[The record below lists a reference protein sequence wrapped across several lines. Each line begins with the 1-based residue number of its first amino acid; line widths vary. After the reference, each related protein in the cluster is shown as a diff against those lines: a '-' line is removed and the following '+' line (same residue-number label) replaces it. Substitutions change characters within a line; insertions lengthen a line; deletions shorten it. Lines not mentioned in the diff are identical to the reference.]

1 MTWNN
6 HQHPSELKSV
16 NKPSTSSTNGRP
28 QETTNGLCYIFCN
41 YILSV
46 VNNLSTLS
54 QETRHALI
62 TTSETKHINMKDTQ
76 ECEVQWQSDSH
87 SILSVLLTDMM
98 QQCTTINVATYSAAL
113 ICLHMAIKQ
122 KHPRLLHDHTLS
134 WKPSNFDSV
143 SRDKY
148 CSILHYSPRKAP
160 TQQVPSFPMPKEA
173 THLISKSYQHGN
185 DSKTKRTQT
194 FSQQGINKHDP

>member
-1 MTWNN
+1 MLYLLQLYSVSGQQFEHIITGDKACTYHHFRDKTHKYEMEL
-6 HQHPSELKSV
+6 HQFSA
-16 NKPSTSSTNGRP
+16 T
-28 QETTNGLCYIFCN
+28 
-41 YILSV
+41 
-46 VNNLSTLS
+46 
-54 QETRHALI
+54 
-62 TTSETKHINMKDTQ
+62 KDTQ